1 MFFFDLLETRQ
12 FAFGATDHGYRVIV
26 VEDAVTSSSPAGHR
40 AALDAI
46 YPRLDQQIQIAT
58 VAEVLA
64 AWPAERR
71 AE

>member
-1 MFFFDLLETRQ
+1 
-12 FAFGATDHGYRVIV
+12 
-26 VEDAVTSSSPAGHR
+26 VTSSSPAGHH

-58 VAEVLA
+58 VDEVLA
-64 AWPAERR
+64 AWPSERR